1 MRISEF
7 CKKFNV
13 THQAVYDKMKNYA
26 AELEGHITKD
36 ERNVL
41 DLDSFAVELL
51 KPNRAT
57 YKALEER
64 NLYLENS
71 YKETASENEQI
82 REERDKLA
90 SKEADSDAII
100 EFMSKQVKEY
110 ADENAN
116 LKNQNAE
123 YQSKLYEANRLNR
136 QYETKCSEENEAH
149 ESEIARLTAEIEKLS
164 ERIKCSNENNNEQW
178 KKLQE
183 NRVEISNLNM
193 DVAKR
198 DDEIVKLNKEIA
210 NLKAKL
216 QKYEDKQS
224 GKQDASKQN
233 STKKSLFG
241 RKK

>member
-1 MRISEF
+1 M
-7 CKKFNV
+7 
-13 THQAVYDKMKNYA
+13 
-26 AELEGHITKD
+26 
-36 ERNVL
+36 
-41 DLDSFAVELL
+41 
-51 KPNRAT
+51 
-57 YKALEER
+57 
-64 NLYLENS
+64 
-71 YKETASENEQI
+71 
-82 REERDKLA
+82 A
-90 SKEADSDAII
+90 SKEADSDAVI

-123 YQSKLYEANRLNR
+123 YQGTLYEANRLKR
-136 QYETKCSEENEAH
+136 QFETKCSEENEAH
-149 ESEIARLTAEIEKLS
+149 ESEIARLTAEVEKLKGQ
-164 ERIKCSNENNNEQW
+164 IKCSNEKNNEQW

-198 DDEIVKLNKEIA
+198 DDEIVKLRSEIA
-210 NLKAKL
+210 DLNAKL
-216 QKYEDKQS
+216 QKFEDKQS

>member
-13 THQAVYDKMKNYA
+13 THQAVHDKMKNHA

-64 NLYLENS
+64 NSYLENI
-71 YKETASENEQI
+71 YKETASENEQL
-82 REERDKLA
+82 RKERDKLA
-90 SKEADSDAII
+90 SKTADSDAVIK
-100 EFMSKQVKEY
+100 FMSKQVKEY
-110 ADENAN
+110 ADESAK
-116 LKNQNAE
+116 LKTEKAE

-136 QYETKCSEENEAH
+136 QYEIKCSEENEAH
-149 ESEIARLTAEIEKLS
+149 ESKIARLTAEVEKLN
-164 ERIKCSNENNNEQW
+164 ERIKCSNEKNNEQW

-210 NLKAKL
+210 NLKANL
-216 QKYEDKQS
+216 QKYVDKQS
-224 GKQDASKQN
+224 AKQDASKQN
-233 STKKSLFG
+233 STKKSFFG

>member
-13 THQAVYDKMKNYA
+13 THQAVYDKMKNHA

-36 ERNVL
+36 DRNVL
-41 DLDSFAVELL
+41 ELDPFAVELL
-51 KPNRAT
+51 KPKRAT

-64 NLYLENS
+64 NLYLENI
-71 YKETASENEQI
+71 YKETVSENEQL

-90 SKEADSDAII
+90 LKTADSDAVIK
-100 EFMSKQVKEY
+100 FMSKQVKEY
-110 ADENAN
+110 ADENAK
-116 LKNQNAE
+116 LKNENAD
-123 YQSKLYEANRLNR
+123 YKSKLYEANRLNR
-136 QYETKCSEENEAH
+136 QYETKCSEENEKN
-149 ESEIARLTAEIEKLS
+149 ELEISRLTAEVEKLN
-164 ERIKCSNENNNEQW
+164 ERIKCSNEKNNEQW

-210 NLKAKL
+210 DLKANL
-216 QKYEDKQS
+216 QKYVDKQS
-224 GKQDASKQN
+224 AKQDASKQN

>member
-13 THQAVYDKMKNYA
+13 THQAVHDKKKNHA

-41 DLDSFAVELL
+41 ALDSFAVELL
-51 KPNRAT
+51 KPKRAT
-57 YKALEER
+57 YKVLEER
-64 NLYLENS
+64 NSYLENI
-71 YKETASENEQI
+71 YKETVSENEQL

-90 SKEADSDAII
+90 SKTADSDAVI

-110 ADENAN
+110 ANENAK
-116 LKNQNAE
+116 LKNENAK

-136 QYETKCSEENEAH
+136 QYEMKCSDENEKH
-149 ESEIARLTAEIEKLS
+149 ESEIAKKDAEIEKLN
-164 ERIKCSNENNNEQW
+164 ERIKRSNDKNNDLW
-178 KKLQE
+178 KDIEEKKW
-183 NRVEISNLNM
+183 EISGLNM

-198 DDEIVKLNKEIA
+198 DDEIVKLRKTIEELN
-210 NLKAKL
+210 AKL
-216 QKYEDKQS
+216 QKFEDKQS
-224 GKQDASKQN
+224 AKQDASKQN

>member
-7 CKKFNV
+7 CKTFKIS
-13 THQAVYDKMKNYA
+13 HQAVHDKMKNHA

-36 ERNVL
+36 EGNVT
-41 DLDSFAVELL
+41 DLDPFAVNLL
-51 KPNRAT
+51 KPKRET
-57 YKALEER
+57 YKALEKR
-64 NLYLENS
+64 NLYLENI
-71 YKETASENEQI
+71 YKETVSENEQL

-90 SKEADSDAII
+90 LKTADSDAVI
-100 EFMSKQVKEY
+100 EFMSKQVKKY
-110 ADENAN
+110 ADENAK
-116 LKNQNAE
+116 LKKENAE
-123 YQSKLYEANRLNR
+123 YQSKLYEANRLKR
-136 QYETKCSEENEAH
+136 QYEMKCSEENEAH

-193 DVAKR
+193 DVARR
-198 DDEIVKLNKEIA
+198 DDEIVKLRSEIA
-210 NLKAKL
+210 DLKAKL
-216 QKYEDKQS
+216 QKFEDKQS

>member
-13 THQAVYDKMKNYA
+13 THQAVHDKMKNHA
-26 AELEGHITKD
+26 AELAGHITKD

-41 DLDSFAVELL
+41 DLDSFAVEFL
-51 KPNRAT
+51 KPKRAT

-64 NLYLENS
+64 NSYLENI
-71 YKETASENEQI
+71 YKETASENERL

-90 SKEADSDAII
+90 SKTADSDVVI

-110 ADENAN
+110 AAENTK
-116 LKNQNAE
+116 LKNENAE

-136 QYETKCSEENEAH
+136 QYETKCSEENEKH
-149 ESEIARLTAEIEKLS
+149 ESEISRLTAEVEKLN
-164 ERIKCSNENNNEQW
+164 ERIKCSNEKNNEQW

-193 DVAKR
+193 DIAKR

-210 NLKAKL
+210 DLKAKL

-224 GKQDASKQN
+224 AKQDVSKQN

>member
-1 MRISEF
+1 M
-7 CKKFNV
+7 
-13 THQAVYDKMKNYA
+13 
-26 AELEGHITKD
+26 
-36 ERNVL
+36 
-41 DLDSFAVELL
+41 
-51 KPNRAT
+51 
-57 YKALEER
+57 
-64 NLYLENS
+64 
-71 YKETASENEQI
+71 
-82 REERDKLA
+82 A
-90 SKEADSDAII
+90 SKEADSDAVI

-123 YQSKLYEANRLNR
+123 YQGTLYEANRLKR

-149 ESEIARLTAEIEKLS
+149 ESEIARLTAEVEKLKGQ
-164 ERIKCSNENNNEQW
+164 IKCSNEKNNEQW

-198 DDEIVKLNKEIA
+198 DDEIVKLRSEIA
-210 NLKAKL
+210 DLNAKL
-216 QKYEDKQS
+216 QKFEDKQS
-224 GKQDASKQN
+224 EKQDASKQN

>member
-13 THQAVYDKMKNYA
+13 THQAVHDKMKNHA
-26 AELEGHITKD
+26 AELERHITKD

-51 KPNRAT
+51 KPKRET
-57 YKALEER
+57 YKTLEER
-64 NLYLENS
+64 NLYLENI
-71 YKETASENEQI
+71 YKETVSENEQL
-82 REERDKLA
+82 REERDKLV
-90 SKEADSDAII
+90 SKTADSDAVI
-100 EFMSKQVKEY
+100 EFMSKQVKKY
-110 ADENAN
+110 ADENAY

-123 YQSKLYEANRLNR
+123 YQSKLYETNRLNR
-136 QYETKCSEENEAH
+136 QYETKCSEEAEKN
-149 ESEIARLTAEIEKLS
+149 ESEIFRLTAEVEKLN
-164 ERIKCSNENNNEQW
+164 ERIKCSNEKNNEQW

-210 NLKAKL
+210 DLKAKL

-224 GKQDASKQN
+224 AKQDALKQN
-233 STKKSLFG
+233 STKKSIFG